1 MIDLLKNK
9 KNKGKK
15 LVVLI
20 DGEHYPQI
28 NYDAI
33 NILKKKY
40 PGFFSGI
47 IFLGG
52 TEKLVLNNLD
62 DFFKEKVI
70 TIKDLDSDFIKALDI
85 FNPDLVYDLSD
96 EPVVN
101 YIKRMK
107 IASFCIFKKS
117 SYMGPDFLFE
127 YEEKNIKINKSSIM
141 IIGTGKRIGKTAIS
155 SYVARKLAPANNV
168 CIIAMGRGGPE
179 HPQVIKGSQTNIT
192 PEFLLKLSRSG
203 LHASSDYI
211 EDALFS
217 KVTTVGCRRCGGGFS
232 GKFFLSNVREGVEIA
247 EKLDP
252 EIIIL
257 EGSGASVPPVQ
268 TDYTICVIGANQGWE
283 SIVGYLGL
291 YRILMSDLV
300 FLTMCE
306 EPLTDRRNI
315 DFLENEI
322 FKYKSDIKIVKS
334 IFRPEPIYNIEGRK
348 IFMILTAKNMIE
360 DKIKE
365 YVEKKYK
372 CEIIRIS
379 FNLSNR
385 EKLKKELLECNNYDT
400 ILTELKASSVDLVT
414 EFAVENK
421 KHISYMNNVPV
432 ILEGEAHLKELLK
445 KLQEKKI
452 REDTAPD
459 NKNG

>member
-9 KNKGKK
+9 KNKDKR
-15 LVVLI
+15 LVALI

-33 NILKKKY
+33 NILKKNY

-52 TEKLVLNNLD
+52 TEKLVTGNPD
-62 DFFKEKVI
+62 DFFKEKVF
-70 TIKDLDSDFIKALDI
+70 TIKDLDVDFIKALDL
-85 FNPDLVYDLSD
+85 FKPDLVYDLSD
-96 EPVVN
+96 EPIVN

-107 IASFCIFKKS
+107 IASFCMFKQS

-127 YEEKNIKINKSSIM
+127 YEEKSIKISKPSM
-141 IIGTGKRIGKTAIS
+141 LIIGTGKRIGKTAIS
-155 SYVARKLAPANNV
+155 SYIARMLAPANDV

-179 HPQVIKGSQTNIT
+179 HPQVIKGSQTDIT

-232 GKFFLSNVREGVEIA
+232 GKFFLSNIREGVSIA
-247 EKLDP
+247 EKLNP
-252 EIIIL
+252 GIIIV
-257 EGSGASVPPVQ
+257 EGSGASVPPVRA
-268 TDYTICVIGANQGWE
+268 DYNICVIGADQSWE
-283 SIVGYLGL
+283 SIVGYLGP

-300 FLTMCE
+300 VLTMCE
-306 EPLTDRRNI
+306 EPLTDKGNI
-315 DFLENEI
+315 DFLESEI
-322 FKYKSDIKIVKS
+322 LKCKSNVKIVKS
-334 IFRPEPIYNIEGRK
+334 IFRPEPVGSIEGRK
-348 IFMILTAKNMIE
+348 IFMVLTAKSLIE

-365 YVEKKYK
+365 YVEKKYN
-372 CEIIRIS
+372 CEIMRVS

-385 EKLKKELLECNNYDT
+385 EKLKKELLECDNYDT

-414 EFAVENK
+414 EFAVANK
-421 KHISYMNNVPV
+421 KQISYMNNVPV
-432 ILEGEAHLKELLK
+432 ILAGEDHLKKLLK
-445 KLQEKKI
+445 KLQGKKDAC
-452 REDTAPD
+452 RN
-459 NKNG
+459 NK

>member
-15 LVVLI
+15 LVALI

-33 NILKKKY
+33 KCLKKNY

-52 TEKLVLNNLD
+52 TEKLVTGNLD
-62 DFFKEKVI
+62 DFFKEKVF
-70 TIKDLDSDFIKALDI
+70 TIKDLDIDFIKALDL
-85 FNPDLVYDLSD
+85 FKPDLVYDLSD
-96 EPVVN
+96 EPIVN

-107 IASFCIFKKS
+107 IASFCMFKQS

-127 YEEKNIKINKSSIM
+127 YEEKSIKISKPGM
-141 IIGTGKRIGKTAIS
+141 LIIGTGKRIGKTAVS
-155 SYVARKLAPANNV
+155 SYIARLLSPENDV

-179 HPQVIKGSQTNIT
+179 HPQVIRGRQTEIT

-211 EDALFS
+211 EDAFFS

-232 GKFFLSNVREGVEIA
+232 GKFFMSNIREGISIA
-247 EKLDP
+247 EKLNP
-252 EIIIL
+252 EIIIV
-257 EGSGASVPPVQ
+257 EGSGASVPPIRADHTV
-268 TDYTICVIGANQGWE
+268 CVISADQSWE

-291 YRILMSDLV
+291 YRIMMSDLV
-300 FLTMCE
+300 FFTMCE
-306 EPLTDRRNI
+306 EPLTNKRNI
-315 DFLENEI
+315 DFLESEI
-322 FKYKSDIKIVKS
+322 LKYKSNIKIVKS
-334 IFRPEPIYNIEGRK
+334 IFRPEPASNIKGKK
-348 IFMILTAKNMIE
+348 IFLALTANSLVE

-365 YVEKKYK
+365 YVEKKYN
-372 CEIIRIS
+372 CEIIKVS

-385 EKLKKELLECNNYDT
+385 EKLKKELIECDNYDT

-421 KHISYMNNVPV
+421 KYISYMNNVPI
-432 ILEGEAHLKELLK
+432 ILEGEDHLKKLLK
-445 KLQEKKI
+445 KLQVKKDVI
-452 REDTAPD
+452 
-459 NKNG
+459 

>member
-15 LVVLI
+15 LVALI

-33 NILKKKY
+33 NILKKNY

-52 TEKLVLNNLD
+52 TEKLLLSNLD
-62 DFFKEKVI
+62 DFFKEKVF
-70 TIKDLDSDFIKALDI
+70 TIKDLDIDFIKALDL

-96 EPVVN
+96 EPIVN

-107 IASFCIFKKS
+107 IASFCMFKQS

-127 YEEKNIKINKSSIM
+127 YEEKSIKISKPSM
-141 IIGTGKRIGKTAIS
+141 LIIGTGKRIGKTAVS
-155 SYVARKLAPANNV
+155 SYVARMIAPANDI

-179 HPQVIKGSQTNIT
+179 HPQVIKGSQTDIT

-232 GKFFLSNVREGVEIA
+232 GKFFLSNIREGVNIA
-247 EKLDP
+247 EKLNP
-252 EIIIL
+252 EIIIV
-257 EGSGASVPPVQ
+257 EGSGASVPPVKADQ
-268 TDYTICVIGANQGWE
+268 SWE

-306 EPLTDRRNI
+306 EPLTDKGHI
-315 DFLENEI
+315 DFLESEI
-322 FKYKSDIKIVKS
+322 LKCKSNIKIVKS
-334 IFRPEPIYNIEGRK
+334 IFRPEPISSIEGKK
-348 IFMILTAKNMIE
+348 IFMVLTAKNLIE

-365 YVEKKYK
+365 YVERKYN
-372 CEIIRIS
+372 CEIMRVS

-385 EKLKKELLECNNYDT
+385 EKLKKELLACDNYDT

-414 EFAVENK
+414 EFAVANK
-421 KHISYMNNVPV
+421 KHISYMNNIPV
-432 ILEGEAHLKELLK
+432 ILEGEDYLKKLLK
-445 KLQEKKI
+445 KLQGKK
-452 REDTAPD
+452 DA
-459 NKNG
+459 